1 MTDPRTTQPR
11 WPGESVAYREA
22 RDALT
27 EAEHELSRALEA
39 VAARRRSLPTGGA
52 VPEDYVFSEGP
63 TDIDDDDDPRDVRMS
78 ALFGPHG
85 TLMLYSFMLGD
96 EEGDVCRMCTS
107 LIDGYDGAA
116 PDLGQRVAFAVV
128 APASLER
135 LRAYGRERRW
145 RNVRL
150 VSCAG
155 TSYAADYG
163 GQTPSGEL
171 TSRMNVFT
179 RRDGPVRHF
188 YASEKA
194 ATAPGEDDRH
204 LDLVWAL
211 WGALDLTPEGRG
223 DTWRPNR
230 PERR

>member
-1 MTDPRTTQPR
+1 MTDAPVVPR
-11 WPGESVAYREA
+11 WPNESYEYREA

-27 EAEHELSRALEA
+27 RAEHELSRALEA
-39 VAARRRSLPTGGA
+39 VAAQRRALPPGGP

-63 TDIDDDDDPRDVRMS
+63 ADIDDACSARDVRMTE
-78 ALFGPHG
+78 LFGPHE

-96 EEGDVCRMCTS
+96 DEGDVCRMCTS

-116 PDLGQRVAFAVV
+116 ADLARRVGFAVV

-135 LRAYGRERRW
+135 LRTYGRERRW

-155 TSYAADYG
+155 TSYATDYG
-163 GQTPSGEL
+163 GRTPTGEL

-179 RRDGPVRHF
+179 HRDGSLRHF
-188 YASEKA
+188 YATEKA
-194 ATAPGEDDRH
+194 ATGTGEDDRH

-223 DTWRPNR
+223 DAWRPDR